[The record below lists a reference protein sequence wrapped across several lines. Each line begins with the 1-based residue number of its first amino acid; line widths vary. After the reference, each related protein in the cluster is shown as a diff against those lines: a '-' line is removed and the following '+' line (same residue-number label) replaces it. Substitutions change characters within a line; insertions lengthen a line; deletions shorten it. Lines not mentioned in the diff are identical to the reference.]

1 MQIWE
6 MESYATGDQRLPHH
20 KFPPKLLNTSQLQS
34 KAGVIH
40 YKVDM
45 EDTQAMKKR
54 LSRVKDDYKVMNGD
68 VFTMDENVVDFE
80 HKLKAMYEPIEEH
93 DDAVFLVL
101 EGAIYFDVEFEEDE
115 WIRVQCERGDL
126 IVIPKDICFRSTVT
140 PSNFVKMQRFT
151 RHKVNGT
158 DGSE

>member
-20 KFPPKLLNTSQLQS
+20 KFPPKLLSTTQLQT

-40 YKVDM
+40 YKVDI

-68 VFTMDENVVDFE
+68 VFTMDENVIDFE
-80 HKLKAMYEPIEEH
+80 SKLKAMYEPNEKQ
-93 DDAVFLVL
+93 DDSIFLVL

-115 WIRVQCERGDL
+115 WIRIQCERGDL
-126 IVIPKDICFRSTVT
+126 IVIPKDTSFRSTVT

-151 RHKVNGT
+151 HKLAGGNVA
-158 DGSE
+158 E